1 MHGLKILLNGMI
13 QTGMVVVTILRVQQ
27 QTFVLLIQV
36 LQLDLV
42 QVETVG
48 AVQIPMAM
56 AGQI

>member
-1 MHGLKILLNGMI
+1 MHGLKIPLNGMI

-27 QTFVLLIQV
+27 QTFVLLIRG

>member
-13 QTGMVVVTILRVQQ
+13 ETGMVVVTILRVQQ
-27 QTFVLLIQV
+27 QTFVLLIQG